1 MEALRRLSLILA
13 CLSPSLL
20 SAADVVGV
28 WQGQLTMTGARG
40 EQRREVTLTLALSG
54 SRLTG
59 TMTADGETAEIL
71 DGTVKGDEVSFA
83 ITSGADDV
91 PRFAFNGSV
100 VDDALTLTVSG
111 RLKDTGQTLTFGE
124 GSFKRRK

>member
-13 CLSPSLL
+13 CLSVSLL
-20 SAADVVGV
+20 SADTVDV
-28 WQGQLTMTGARG
+28 WQGQLIMAGARG
-40 EQRREVTLTLALSG
+40 EQSRDVVLTLAVNGSG
-54 SRLTG
+54 LTG

-83 ITSGADDV
+83 ITSGADDI
-91 PRFAFNGSV
+91 PRFIFNGSV
-100 VDDALTLTVSG
+100 VGDTLTLTVSG
-111 RLKDTGQTLTFGE
+111 RLKDTGQTLTIGE

>member
-13 CLSPSLL
+13 CLSVSLL
-20 SAADVVGV
+20 SADTAGV
-28 WQGQLTMTGARG
+28 WQGQLIMAGARG
-40 EQRREVTLTLALSG
+40 EQSRDVVLKLAVNG

-83 ITSGADDV
+83 ITSGADNI
-91 PRFAFNGSV
+91 PRFIFNGSAV
-100 VDDALTLTVSG
+100 GDTLTLTVSG
-111 RLKDTGQTLTFGE
+111 RLKDTGQTLTIGE

>member
-13 CLSPSLL
+13 CLSVSLL
-20 SAADVVGV
+20 SADTVGV
-28 WQGQLTMTGARG
+28 WQGQLIMAGARG
-40 EQRREVTLTLALSG
+40 EQSRDVVLTLAVNG

-59 TMTADGETAEIL
+59 TMTAEGETAEIL

-83 ITSGADDV
+83 ITSGADNI
-91 PRFAFNGSV
+91 PRFIFNGSV
-100 VDDALTLTVSG
+100 VGDTLTLTVSG
-111 RLKDTGQTLTFGE
+111 RLKDTGQTLTIGE